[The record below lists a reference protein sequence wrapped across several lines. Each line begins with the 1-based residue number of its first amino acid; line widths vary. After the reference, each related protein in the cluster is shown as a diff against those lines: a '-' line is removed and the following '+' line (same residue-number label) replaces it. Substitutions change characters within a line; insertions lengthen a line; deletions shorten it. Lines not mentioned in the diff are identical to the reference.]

1 MTILNSRCF
10 LSVIAIAAL
19 IVGANAATITAEA
32 PGTVFTDREPLRF
45 HLNRIPPEPFRYA
58 VRNFRGTTVASGDWG
73 RDGNLELA
81 PLPPGYYILSAGTE
95 GGECSFV
102 VTVDPAERKPSPENP
117 FALDSAQSWHGGGVK
132 GYPLTAE
139 LMRRTGAAMAR
150 ERLSWASVGQD
161 PRSADGEIG
170 HFNWW
175 SYDISVAEQANRGI
189 RISNVFHD
197 APAWSRLDGES
208 LPDDL
213 LALYR
218 FGKAAATK
226 FKGQV
231 NAWEFWNEQD
241 AALLPAWDYASGL
254 KAFYC
259 GVKAADPELPVLSGG
274 LAHVPPIPSSEV
286 VLQNDAGAY
295 FDIYNIHVYKG
306 IAEYPSVIGGVRSVL
321 EKYNSSKALWVTE
334 NGTNIEGVS
343 EADSTVPGFRAHSPR
358 QELLIAE
365 FIPKTNLALL
375 AAGVARNFFFVLP
388 PYEEREGSKDWG
400 LLRRDWTA
408 KPGYAAFANLTAQL
422 SAARFLGEYSAGA
435 GIRAFVFEQPD
446 GSRTL
451 VYWSLSKVDDGK
463 SDGAPRRFTLPAGG
477 EETLSLCDIF
487 GTPMEIRT
495 NRGKLELTAE
505 RYPAYLSGLKRI
517 EPSIPVPDRK
527 IQPGPEVG
535 DKSIVLQVRLSDDF
549 TVAAGGSSVDLKT
562 SPARLTL
569 AVFNLSGREKSGIVT
584 LTGGEAAGLERR
596 ITVPAFGKCELPV
609 AVSPR
614 IPEGDSG
621 VDLVFSGTFENQAIS
636 RLTLPVRSFQKII
649 DTAMTRPMPQTGD
662 PSYWRANAAAPMKIT
677 RDEKENAVR
686 FETRFPH
693 KTDYWIYPE
702 YLLKLPEE
710 SLAGAYA
717 VAFEI
722 KVDPEVKIGQALLMA
737 VPHVEQEGN
746 AGTVFLPYPLP
757 TAEWQEVIVPF
768 EAVDPAGIRMLRLGM
783 NTDGDVTYW
792 VRNMRILFLK

>member
-1 MTILNSRCF
+1 MQINRWLIF
-10 LSVIAIAAL
+10 IIAISAL
-19 IVGANAATITAEA
+19 IVETNAATITAEA
-32 PGTVFTDREPLRF
+32 PGTVFTNREPLRF
-45 HLNRIPPEPFRYA
+45 QLNQRPPAPLRYE
-58 VRNFRGTTVASGDWG
+58 VRNFRGRIVTAGEWSGEG
-73 RDGNLELA
+73 HLELA
-81 PLPPGYYILSAGTE
+81 PLPPGYYVLSTGE
-95 GGECSFV
+95 KNRECSFV
-102 VTVDPAERKPSPENP
+102 VTVDPAERKPSGESP

-139 LMRRTGAAMAR
+139 LMRRTGTSMAR
-150 ERLSWASVGQD
+150 ERLSWASVGKD
-161 PRSADGEIG
+161 PRSADGKIG
-170 HFNWW
+170 NFNWW
-175 SYDISVAEQANRGI
+175 SYDISISEQAKRGV
-189 RISNVFHD
+189 RICNVFHD
-197 APAWSRLDGES
+197 APAWSRTAGER
-208 LPDDL
+208 LPNDL

-231 NAWEFWNEQD
+231 HAWEFWNEQD

-259 GVKAADPELPVLSGG
+259 GVKAADPELPVLPGG

-306 IAEYPSVIGGVRSVL
+306 ISEYPSVIGGVRSIL
-321 EKYNSSKALWVTE
+321 EKYNSVKPIWVTE

-343 EADSTVPGFRAHSPR
+343 EAASSVPGFRAHSPR

-422 SAARFLGEYSAGA
+422 SAARFLGEYSAGS
-435 GIRAFVFEQPD
+435 GIRAFLFEQPD
-446 GSRTL
+446 GGRTL

-463 SDGAPRRFTLPAGG
+463 STGESRDFTLPVTGG
-477 EETLSLCDIF
+477 ETLSQCDIF
-487 GTPMEIRT
+487 GTPMEIRKT
-495 NRGKLELTAE
+495 QRKLELTAE
-505 RYPAYLSGLKRI
+505 RYPVYLSGLKGI
-517 EPSIPVPDRK
+517 EPTIPVPDRK

-535 DKSIVLQVRLSDDF
+535 DKNIVLQVRLSDDF

-562 SPARLTL
+562 TPARLTL
-569 AVFNLSGREKSGIVT
+569 VAFNLSDREKSGILT
-584 LTGGEAAGLERR
+584 LTGGEVSGLEQRVS
-596 ITVPAFGKCELPV
+596 IPAFGKCELPI
-609 AVSPR
+609 AITPR
-614 IPEGDSG
+614 IPEGASG
-621 VDLVFSGTFENQAIS
+621 VDLVFSGTFEDRAIS
-636 RLTLPVRSFQKII
+636 RLTLPVRSFKKII
-649 DTAMTRPMPQTGD
+649 DTAMTRLMPQTGD
-662 PSYWRANAAAPMKIT
+662 PSYWRANASAPMKIT
-677 RDEKENAVR
+677 RDKKEGAVR

-717 VAFEI
+717 IAFEI
-722 KVDPEVKIGQALLMA
+722 KADPDVKISQSLLMV
-737 VPHVEQEGN
+737 VPHVEKEGN
-746 AGTVFLPYPLP
+746 AGTVYLPYSPP
-757 TAEWQEVIVPF
+757 TADWKEVIVPL
-768 EAVDPAGIRMLRLGM
+768 EAVDPADIRMIRLGM
-783 NTDGDVTYW
+783 NTDGDATYW